1 MKRFVL
7 FLTMCLDIPP
17 FASPE
22 MKPCC
27 NKMYLYSQ
35 QIKLLCTCIL
45 VNNYYL
51 ENS

>member
-1 MKRFVL
+1 MQRFVL
-7 FLTMCLDIPP
+7 ILAMFLHIPL
-17 FASPE
+17 FTSPE

-27 NKMYLYSQ
+27 NKMYLHSL